1 MENKQHNMIKAYYQK
16 YRKRQFWKK
25 LVSVLGCLVVFC
37 TTYALILPAITMDQG
52 TICGMTEHQ
61 HTSDCYLMP
70 ESGHVHTDACYTE
83 TTTYICGMEEAEEDD
98 GFFEMLFG
106 DESSTSSAVEYEPA
120 KPSHTHSD
128 ACIEISSEQTC
139 GLEEAI
145 PHSHE
150 DTCFDENGE
159 LICDLPTELEEPLL
173 ICDIAPHVHSDG
185 CFPSEEEEE
194 TEDNGSVENDELDEI
209 PDSICGIE
217 EHSHMEACYDADGS
231 LICVLEEHQHDTG
244 CYPLAEE
251 ETSETDSADTGSICG
266 MEAHQHGEA
275 CYDADGGL
283 ICVLEEHQHSENC
296 YADRNADVET
306 ASEWENTFAD
316 IELTG
321 IWADD
326 LIAIA
331 ESQLGYRES
340 SRNVIVL
347 EDGSKKGYTRY
358 GDWYGDPYGDW
369 CAMFISFCLYYA
381 DISQDAVPYEAN
393 CIDWIEKLKEKEMY
407 QLSEERIPERGDII
421 FFDLDDDNLAE
432 HVGLV
437 METNT
442 ETDIVQTLEG
452 NNGLAVATF
461 TYALDDV
468 RILGYGVLP
477 KTEAGFCQQTL
488 QAVIYT
494 DGSYKTEAADEM
506 VIYVAGI
513 LPADAEVRAY
523 PVQLEQEIID
533 GQNILLSYDITIFD
547 ENGDLYEPEED
558 TGMLTV
564 SIQPEVLQADV
575 NQAVLHDVDAEAE
588 ITDVS
593 SEDSK
598 SSEEKNLEYTAYYIP
613 EEGLP
618 EAINTSSE
626 AGVIVFQTDHF
637 SVYAVTV
644 SEVEKYVLPKTG
656 GMGIYT
662 YVLTGMVLIGASTFL
677 LYNHRRYRREDA

>member
-83 TTTYICGMEEAEEDD
+83 TTTYICGMEEAEDD
-98 GFFEMLFG
+98 GGFFEMLFG

-120 KPSHTHSD
+120 EPAHTHSD
-128 ACIEISSEQTC
+128 ACMEISSELTC
-139 GLEEAI
+139 GLEEAV

-159 LICDLPTELEEPLL
+159 LICELPTELEEPLL

-194 TEDNGSVENDELDEI
+194 TEDNGSVENDELEEI
-209 PDSICGIE
+209 PDSICGME

-244 CYPLAEE
+244 CYPLVEE
-251 ETSETDSADTGSICG
+251 ETSEMDSADTGSICG

-381 DISQDAVPYEAN
+381 DIPDDIVPYEAN
-393 CIDWIEKLKEKEMY
+393 CIRWIEQLEEQELY
-407 QLSEERIPERGDII
+407 QPADGYTPKKGDII
-421 FFDLDDDNLAE
+421 FFDVDLNGEAN
-432 HVGLV
+432 HVG
-437 METNT
+437 
-442 ETDIVQTLEG
+442 IVTGVDSQTGMIQTLEG
-452 NNGLAVATF
+452 NNWPVVAEF
-461 TYALDDV
+461 EYMADDAQ
-468 RILGYGVLP
+468 ILGYGVLP
-477 KTEAGFCQQTL
+477 DIENGLCRQTL
-488 QAVIYT
+488 QAVVYT
-494 DGSYKTEAADEM
+494 NATYKQKADDETRITISGLLPLHGEA
-506 VIYVAGI
+506 
-513 LPADAEVRAY
+513 RAY
-523 PVQLEQEIID
+523 PVELEQELIN
-533 GQNILLSYDITIFD
+533 GQSVVLAYDITIFD
-547 ENGDLYEPEED
+547 EDGHPFEPDED
-558 TGMLTV
+558 AEMLCV
-564 SIQPEVLQADV
+564 SIQPAAWQEPEKLS
-575 NQAVLHDVDAEAE
+575 NPEEEAVITALHEAE
-588 ITDVS
+588 EGAVP
-593 SEDSK
+593 EAA
-598 SSEEKNLEYTAYYIP
+598 ELEYSVYYIP
-613 EEGLP
+613 DKGEP
-618 EAINTSSE
+618 EAMDSSSDE
-626 AGVIVFQTDHF
+626 TAVNFYTDHF
-637 SVYAVTV
+637 ST
-644 SEVEKYVLPKTG
+644 
-656 GMGIYT
+656 
-662 YVLTGMVLIGASTFL
+662 
-677 LYNHRRYRREDA
+677 